1 MVQGR
6 RGRRRPPGSEPVEF
20 RRRSNPA
27 ETRGAEESRTSGA
40 GEGRPMSRQIGRHA
54 PYLRRYARAL
64 TGSQAQG
71 DTLVQAAMEG
81 LLAGDIRLHEEIGVR
96 PALYAALH
104 AALRRLSDGDGHG
117 MADGADLH
125 LQRLAEAE
133 RAALLLTAMEG
144 FGTGEAAD
152 ILECDTARV
161 EALLVSAQA
170 ALELQLVARVLIIE
184 DEPIIGLDLTRLAR
198 ELGHTVVGVAA
209 TRSEAVALA
218 QEACPGL
225 VLADVR
231 LADGSSGMDAAAEIL
246 QSFDIPVIFITA
258 FPEHLLT
265 GDRAEP
271 AFLITK
277 PFREETVK
285 ALIGQALF
293 FHRSAVPQALRS

>member
-1 MVQGR
+1 MV
-6 RGRRRPPGSEPVEF
+6 PGVAAAAALPGPEPVEF
-20 RRRSNPA
+20 RRRSSSA
-27 ETRGAEESRTSGA
+27 ETQGAEEDRPSAA

-64 TGSQAQG
+64 TGSQALG

-81 LLAGDIRLHEEIGVR
+81 LLSGELSLHEEIGVR

-104 AALRRLSDGDGHG
+104 AALRRRAEGDAHG
-117 MADGADLH
+117 AVAGADLH
-125 LQRLAEAE
+125 LQTLAKAE

-144 FGTGEAAD
+144 FGAGEAAA

-161 EALLVSAQA
+161 EALLVSAHA
-170 ALELQLVARVLIIE
+170 ALQRQLVAQVLIIE

-209 TRSEAVALA
+209 TRSEAVAMA
-218 QEACPGL
+218 QETRPGL

-277 PFREETVK
+277 PFREETVQ

-293 FHRSAVPQALRS
+293 FHRAATAQPLQS